1 MAGVKTYDPKKVIVV
16 FGSVNITG
24 FDEGT
29 FVQIETQGDGTTAV
43 VGCDQEVVRSI
54 SPQSILKKIVI
65 TLLQSSDSNDKL
77 SSIQD
82 SDNQSGNGVKALSI
96 KDLSGRTLLKSSS
109 AWIVKKP
116 QVQRGKSAGDGKC
129 AWEFLAVAGT
139 DLRPYTRSC
148 GR

>member
-96 KDLSGRTLLKSSS
+96 KDLSGRTLMKSSS

-129 AWEFLAVAGT
+129 AWEFLAVVPDDQFVVGGHT
-139 DLRPYTRSC
+139 
-148 GR
+148 

>member
-116 QVQRGKSAGDGKC
+116 QVQRGRSAGGGKC
-129 AWEFLAVAGT
+129 EWEFLAVVPDDQFVVGGHT
-139 DLRPYTRSC
+139 
-148 GR
+148 

>member
-1 MAGVKTYDPKKVIVV
+1 MAGAKTYDPKKVIVV

-116 QVQRGKSAGDGKC
+116 QVQRGKSVGDGKC
-129 AWEFLAVAGT
+129 AWEFLAVVPDDQFVVGGHT
-139 DLRPYTRSC
+139 
-148 GR
+148 

>member
-1 MAGVKTYDPKKVIVV
+1 MAGVKTYDSKKVIVV

-116 QVQRGKSAGDGKC
+116 QVQRGRSTDDGKC
-129 AWEFLAVAGT
+129 AWEFLAVVPDDQFVVGGHT
-139 DLRPYTRSC
+139 
-148 GR
+148 